1 MKLCVTHT
9 VTSSVVHRNLTHD
22 SQTLERTQILSTG
35 DWMSKVWF
43 NPYRIILNN
52 KKKQTSITCNKME
65 ERQERFI
72 ERKKP
77 DGKDHLLYCEI
88 PGKTKQE

>member
-1 MKLCVTHT
+1 MCVTHT
-9 VTSSVVHRNLTHD
+9 MTSSVVHRNLIHD

-35 DWMSKVWF
+35 DWMRKVWF
-43 NPYRIILNN
+43 NPYSRIILNN

-65 ERQERFI
+65 ERQKHFI

-77 DGKDHLLYCEI
+77 DRKRSLIVL
-88 PGKTKQE
+88 